1 MKMILL
7 TVLISLLN
15 PTMSR
20 AQNSNEI
27 DFDVAGLNPYTN
39 TTDTE
44 IRQAL
49 GQPSRYF
56 INQGE
61 LGEEREYQYGPQ
73 EMYDLFR
80 YQDSTGCLEFT
91 LETSAFTLF
100 NGKICVGKNISK
112 FHILTSGVLKKLSQ
126 NLYYFY
132 PTGKLT
138 EDYLEIHTN
147 NNDKIIRIIFNSPI

>member
-20 AQNSNEI
+20 AQNLNEI
-27 DFDVAGLNPYTN
+27 GFDVAGLNPYTN

-56 INQGE
+56 INQSE

-91 LETSAFTLF
+91 LETSTFSLF
-100 NGKICVGKNISK
+100 EGKISVGKSI
-112 FHILTSGVLKKLSQ
+112 
-126 NLYYFY
+126 
-132 PTGKLT
+132 
-138 EDYLEIHTN
+138 
-147 NNDKIIRIIFNSPI
+147 

>member
-20 AQNSNEI
+20 AQNLNEI
-27 DFDVAGLNPYTN
+27 GFDVAGLNPYTN

-56 INQGE
+56 INQSE

-91 LETSAFTLF
+91 LETSTFSLF
-100 NGKICVGKNISK
+100 EGKISVGKSISD
-112 FHILTSGVLKKLSQ
+112 FQTLTGGLLKKQSQ
-126 NLYYFY
+126 SLYFFY
-132 PTGKLT
+132 PAGELT

-147 NNDKIIRIIFNSPI
+147 NNKIIRIIFNSPI